1 MRMINKVYKWLLEI
15 YFHIRPMRLKE
26 LIVGTKAWEEYWIR
40 RKRGKDWH
48 GKGNDWVK
56 ATFESIDHPHRKL
69 VVEAVSKFKPTSILE
84 VGCASAPNLRL
95 LAEKYPKAEIWGV
108 DINQK
113 AVEYG
118 NAMFRQDGFKFV
130 NIMIGSADKLLF
142 AEKTF
147 DVVLTDAMLIY
158 IGKDKIR
165 QVMGKLVSIAKKG
178 LVLIEMHID
187 GVGVEGVY
195 RNALWQRDYVELI
208 HEFAPQAIVS
218 VKRITKNIWPEWS
231 EAGCVIEVSL

>member
-1 MRMINKVYKWLLEI
+1 MLHRLYKWLLEI
-15 YFHIRPMRLKE
+15 YFNIRLMRLKE
-26 LIVGTKAWEEYWIR
+26 LIVGTKAWEDYWTK

-48 GKGNDWVK
+48 GKGKDWVK

-69 VVEAVSKFKPTSILE
+69 VVEAVSRFEPSSILE

-95 LAEKYPKAEIWGV
+95 LAVKYSKAEIWGV
-108 DINQK
+108 DINQR

-118 NAMFRQDGFKFV
+118 NTMFRQDGFKFV
-130 NIMIGSADKLLF
+130 NLMLGSADKLLF

-165 QVMGKLVSIAKKG
+165 QVMTKLVDIAKKG
-178 LVLIEMHID
+178 LVLVEWHID
-187 GVGVEGVY
+187 GVGIDGVY

-208 HEFAPQAIVS
+208 HEFAPRAIVS
-218 VKRITKNIWPEWS
+218 VKRITKEIWPEWS
-231 EAGCVIEVSL
+231 ETGCIIEARL